1 MRNRSRSVFALVL
14 AVLAAGAAAG
24 QTPQPF
30 YNVDNEVR
38 FEATVREIVLEPR
51 YKGTAPFLV
60 LRVEASEQA
69 KKYNVEISPSWFFG
83 QDIHGGEKVR
93 VVGSL
98 VESAEGVPTVIAREI
113 RLRGETFTLRDKRGF
128 PSWHEGAQRKRV
140 IRRFG
145 ID

>member
-1 MRNRSRSVFALVL
+1 MRNKARFVFALVFSAL
-14 AVLAAGAAAG
+14 VAGTAAG
-24 QTPQPF
+24 QTAQPY

-51 YKGTAPFLV
+51 YKGTAPFLI
-60 LRVEASEQA
+60 LRVEASEGA
-69 KKYNVEISPSWFFG
+69 KRYNVEISPSWFFG

-98 VESAEGVPTVIAREI
+98 TEAAEGVPTVIAREI

-128 PSWHEGAQRKRV
+128 PSWHEGAQRKRA

-145 ID
+145 SD